1 MTRENLLFA
10 IIGILLGFI
19 VGFMFASSM
28 SQPTAQPTTAASG
41 QTMPADHPPVGA
53 DGPAGSAGAANPQ
66 ALQAEVTSQLEKARK
81 EPKNFEAQV
90 KAAQLYFQI
99 QRYDQAIEYLLK
111 ANQLRPDDVDTVGML
126 GLVNLQAGRFD
137 EALNWYEAA
146 LKKKPNDVSIL
157 ASLAFTQ
164 LQKGDRKA
172 AEQAIAKLEKADPNG
187 ADLPRFKERL
197 AQLK

>member
-1 MTRENLLFA
+1 M
-10 IIGILLGFI
+10 
-19 VGFMFASSM
+19 
-28 SQPTAQPTTAASG
+28 
-41 QTMPADHPPVGA
+41 
-53 DGPAGSAGAANPQ
+53 
-66 ALQAEVTSQLEKARK
+66 QAEVTSQLEKARK
-81 EPKNFEAQV
+81 EPQNFDAQV

-111 ANQLRPDDVDTVGML
+111 ANQLKPDDVDTVAML
-126 GLVNLQAGRFD
+126 GDVNLQAGRFD

-146 LKKKPNDVSIL
+146 VKKKPNDVSLL

-172 AEQAIAKLEKADPNG
+172 AEQAIARLEKADPTV